1 MQPVLPIIILAL
13 PLAMFLFLGLLGN
26 KMSHRLAGILGTLG
40 MGTTMVLSYIVAF
53 TYFFS
58 GNPDFIDAETH
69 TRLQYV
75 VFNQDWLAFTDFL
88 VIRLGFL
95 LDPISALLLVVI
107 TTISFMVHLY
117 SNGYMRDHHGV
128 WETGFQRFYAFLSLF
143 SFSMLGLVVA
153 TNIFQMYI
161 FWELVG
167 ASSFLL
173 IGFYYTKPSAV
184 SASKKAFIV
193 TRFADLGFLIGILI
207 LSFYTGTF
215 NFTDFTSTAV
225 STDVYQISAGT
236 AEGIKA
242 IFANSAVPVFMGASV
257 LTWALVLIFMG
268 GMGKSAM
275 MPLHIWLPDA
285 MEGPTP
291 VSALIHAATMV
302 VAGVYLVARLFP
314 LYMMEQAALDIVTIV
329 GAITALYAAIVA
341 CTQIDIKRVLAFS
354 TISQI
359 AFMMVSLGVADVDFH
374 HGLGYMAS
382 MFHLFTHAMFKALLF
397 LCAGA
402 LIHAIGSNDYTE
414 MHGLRKYMPVT
425 HITFLIGC
433 LAIAGIIPFAGFFS
447 KDEILTAVGG
457 YSTFWYIW
465 MSLVAGL
472 TAFYMF
478 RLYYLIFWWKEHTV
492 REGHHAPHDQPWT
505 MTVPLVILATVSCV
519 AGFVPMGDL
528 VTWNGHSSVENVSFW
543 TNFKALDWGVASISL
558 AVAIVAILLATIMYK
573 KENPLPARMKNA
585 MPNLWRWAH
594 HRFYWDELYLFITHK
609 IIFNSIC
616 RPIAWFDRHIIDGTM
631 DSFAWMANKA
641 SYAIRGL
648 QSGSIQMYVW
658 VYLIGALLLGAV
670 TVVCILI

>member
-1 MQPVLPIIILAL
+1 MEIMSIFILCI
-13 PLAMFLFLGLLGN
+13 PLFMFLFLGLLG
-26 KMSHRLAGILGTLG
+26 KYMPHKWAGILGTLG
-40 MGTTMVLSYIVAF
+40 MGVTMVLAYTVAL
-53 TYFFS
+53 TYFYS
-58 GNPDFIDAETH
+58 GSSEFINAAHE
-69 TRLQYV
+69 RLQV
-75 VFNQDWLAFTDFL
+75 VLFNTTWLQFTESL
-88 VIRLGFL
+88 VIRIGFL
-95 LDPISALLLVVI
+95 LDPISAMMLIVI

-167 ASSFLL
+167 ASSYLL

-207 LSFYTGTF
+207 LSYYTGTF
-215 NFTDFTSTAV
+215 NFTELTSIPVDGIADTYQV
-225 STDVYQISAGT
+225 SIGT
-236 AEGIKA
+236 AESVKN
-242 IFANSAVPVFMGASV
+242 IFTNSAAPVFMGGSV

-314 LYMMEQAALDIVTIV
+314 LYLMETAALDIIVVV
-329 GAITALYAAIVA
+329 GALTAFYAAMVA
-341 CTQIDIKRVLAFS
+341 CVQIDIKRVLAFS

-359 AFMMVSLGVADVDFH
+359 AFMMVSLGVARPEFH
-374 HGLGYMAS
+374 HGLGYMAG

-402 LIHAIGSNDYTE
+402 IIHAIGSNDYTE
-414 MHGLRKYMPVT
+414 MHGLRKYMPIT
-425 HITFLIGC
+425 HISFLIGC

-447 KDEILTAVGG
+447 KDEILTACFGHSIV
-457 YSTFWYIW
+457 WYIW

-478 RLYYLIFWWKEHTV
+478 RLYYLIFWWKEHKTPQ
-492 REGHHAPHDQPWT
+492 GHHEPHDQAWT
-505 MTVPLVILATVSCV
+505 MTLPLVILAAVSCV
-519 AGFVPMGDL
+519 AGFVPFGNL
-528 VTWNGHSSVENVSFW
+528 VTWNGHPMFDHVNFF
-543 TNFKALDWGVASISL
+543 TNLVNLDWTVAAVSL
-558 AVAIVAILLATIMYK
+558 AVAIIAIVIATVMYK
-573 KENPLPARMKNA
+573 NENPLPEKMKNA
-585 MPNLWRWAH
+585 LPNLWRWCL
-594 HRFYWDELYLFITHK
+594 HRFYWDELYMFITHN
-609 IIFNSIC
+609 IIFDRIC

-631 DSFAWMANKA
+631 DGFAKITQKA
-641 SYAIRGL
+641 SCAIRGL
-648 QSGSIQMYVW
+648 QSGQVQMYVW
-658 VYLIGALLLGAV
+658 VYLIGALLMATIVWL
-670 TVVCILI
+670 CLL

>member
-1 MQPVLPIIILAL
+1 MEATLPILILAI
-13 PLAMFLFLGLLGN
+13 PLFMFLLLGLLGN
-26 KMSHRLAGILGTLG
+26 KMSHKMAGILGTAG
-40 MGTTMVLSYIVAF
+40 MGVTLVLAYITAF

-58 GNPDFIDAETH
+58 GNPDFVSAEGQH
-69 TRLQYV
+69 LQYV
-75 VFNQDWLAFTDFL
+75 VFNVDWLQFYKDL
-88 VIRLGFL
+88 VIRIGFL

-128 WETGFQRFYAFLSLF
+128 YERGFQRFYAFLALF

-167 ASSFLL
+167 ASSYLL
-173 IGFYYTKPSAV
+173 IGFYYIKPSAV

-207 LSFYTGTF
+207 LSYYTGTF
-215 NFTDFTSTAV
+215 NFTDLTSSAV
-225 STDVYQISAGT
+225 ADSSNVFAVNIATSEHIRN
-236 AEGIKA
+236 
-242 IFANSAVPVFMGASV
+242 IFASSAAPVFMGGSV

-275 MPLHIWLPDA
+275 LPLHIWLPDA

-314 LYMMEQAALDIVTIV
+314 LYLMEETALVIITVV
-329 GAITALYAAIVA
+329 GAITAFYAAMVA
-341 CTQIDIKRVLAFS
+341 CTQVDIKRVLAFS

-359 AFMMVSLGVADVDFH
+359 AFMMVSLGVARPEIH
-374 HGLGYMAS
+374 EGLGYMAS

-397 LCAGA
+397 LGAGA

-414 MHGLRKYMPVT
+414 MHGLRKYMPIT

-433 LAIAGIIPFAGFFS
+433 LAIAGIIPFSGFFS
-447 KDEILTAVGG
+447 KDEILSACMG
-457 YSTFWYIW
+457 YNWVAYVW

-478 RLYYLIFWWKEHTV
+478 RLYFLIFWWKEHPV

-505 MTVPLVILATVSCV
+505 MSVPLIFLAAVSVV
-519 AGFVPMGDL
+519 AGFVPFGNL
-528 VTWNGHSSVENVSFW
+528 VSWNGEPYDFMKHFNWNVA
-543 TNFKALDWGVASISL
+543 TVSL
-558 AVAIVAILLATIMYK
+558 VVAIIGIGIAMVMYR
-573 KENPLPARMKNA
+573 KENPLPDKMQRAFPA
-585 MPNLWRWAH
+585 LWRWCF
-594 HRFYWDELYLFITHK
+594 HRFYWDELYQFITHK
-609 IIFNSIC
+609 IIFARVC
-616 RPIAWFDRHIIDGTM
+616 RPIAWFDRHVIDGTM
-631 DSFAWMANKA
+631 DGFAIVTNKV
-641 SYAIRGL
+641 SWAIRGL
-648 QSGSIQMYVW
+648 QSGRVQMYVW
-658 VYLIGALLLGAV
+658 IYLIGALLLGTVTAV
-670 TVVCILI
+670 CLL